1 MKRRKTMAEKI
12 VNKRPSKKVL
22 IAQIE
27 AMGVERKIAQSLNR
41 ANIETIQ
48 YFKNLL
54 ELAKGQ

>member
-1 MKRRKTMAEKI
+1 MKRRKEMAEKI

>member
-1 MKRRKTMAEKI
+1 MAEKI